1 MEKYVTTDAVTKKFM
16 VVLKTDDDTTHTW
29 LFDTKKVA
37 QQFLDKIKQQHSRH
51 NACCVFDCGSEIL
64 M

>member
-29 LFDTKKVA
+29 LFNTKKAA
-37 QQFLDKIKQQHSRH
+37 QQFLDKIK
-51 NACCVFDCGSEIL
+51 
-64 M
+64 